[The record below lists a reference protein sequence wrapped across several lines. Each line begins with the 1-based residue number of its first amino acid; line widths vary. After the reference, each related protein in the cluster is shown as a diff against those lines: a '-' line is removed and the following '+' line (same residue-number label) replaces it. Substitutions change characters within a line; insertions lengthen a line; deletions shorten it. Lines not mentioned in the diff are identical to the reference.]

1 MQDQGQRSHAF
12 GAPTSTPGHTDV
24 FTRGYL
30 LLPTGGTMLMFLT
43 AVHEQEREQEAFS
56 HVIDLS
62 RNEGIASLGP
72 EDGCQMT
79 SGDVS

>member
-1 MQDQGQRSHAF
+1 
-12 GAPTSTPGHTDV
+12 
-24 FTRGYL
+24 
-30 LLPTGGTMLMFLT
+30 MLMFLT